1 MCKNLERKKREKRRE
16 REECRKFER
25 REEEKRR
32 EKGKG
37 RKVRKIL

>member
-1 MCKNLERKKREKRRE
+1 MGKKRKGE
-16 REECRKFER
+16 RCRKFEK
-25 REEEKRR
+25 REEEKIR